1 MVACT
6 IMSDHIHP
14 VSRDQAKA
22 LFAALVGMPLS
33 RLHLTTANSLFVEL
47 GELDLA
53 GETGEVTICMECQWR
68 VESARSIHVGSGFKP
83 TSLLNRL
90 DKLTGCSVQRI
101 GLESGIP
108 ELTLRLSGG
117 KRLRSCT
124 VDETQPKW
132 GIKLGDERFHGL
144 LDTAAPDDD
153 WYPWIGVK
161 GGRLEAS
168 WFQAEESMIVIIPA
182 RHA

>member
-1 MVACT
+1 MPST
-6 IMSDHIHP
+6 MSNHIHS

-22 LFAALVGMPLS
+22 LFTALAGMTVS

-53 GETGEVTICMECQWR
+53 GETGEVTICLECQWR
-68 VESARSIHVGSGFKP
+68 VESARSIYVGSGFKP
-83 TSLLNRL
+83 ASLVNRL
-90 DKLTGCSVQRI
+90 DKLTGCTVQRI

-108 ELTLRLSGG
+108 ELSLRLTGG

-132 GIKLGDERFHGL
+132 GIKLGDERFHAQL
-144 LDTAAPDDD
+144 EAAAPGED
-153 WYPWIGVK
+153 WFPWVGVK